1 MYFNYHFVFKNSFLV
16 GKTIIW
22 QSRKHA
28 SLEKYINLQLEDFYM
43 LIDFIVSVWHLQWFG
58 SVKRHPIWFVF
69 MIKSLNALAGH
80 MYRQFRFIHYSV
92 YWRTVIHTHAE
103 LQTSNPHHVLHS
115 EHWQMLRWKRGW
127 PGWAKMGK
135 QKKDD
140 PSYWDTKDFEKG
152 WINVGFYGLSG
163 HFTTSTYIFYIY
175 M

>member
-1 MYFNYHFVFKNSFLV
+1 MCCKGVFDLTLCLVFIPLTFISMFKNSFLV

-28 SLEKYINLQLEDFYM
+28 SSEKYINLQLEDFYM

-69 MIKSLNALAGH
+69 MIKFLNALGGH
-80 MYRQFRFIHYSV
+80 MYCHFRFIHYNV
-92 YWRTVIHTHAE
+92 YWRTVIHTQAE

-115 EHWQMLRWKRGW
+115 EHWQTQEMKKGW

-135 QKKDD
+135 QKKRMI
-140 PSYWDTKDFEKG
+140 PVETQKILRKG
-152 WINVGFYGLSG
+152 EL
-163 HFTTSTYIFYIY
+163 